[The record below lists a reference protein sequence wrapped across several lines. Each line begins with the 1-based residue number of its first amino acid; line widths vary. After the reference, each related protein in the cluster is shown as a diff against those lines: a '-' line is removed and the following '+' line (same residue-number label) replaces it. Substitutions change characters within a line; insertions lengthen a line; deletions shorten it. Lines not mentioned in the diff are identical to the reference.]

1 MRIGIQ
7 QLGTKMPELTSEQKE
22 QLLLQQIKNA
32 REDLYAAE
40 NLGKADEVITELTSL
55 VTTLETAYDN
65 QFGE

>member
-1 MRIGIQ
+1 MA
-7 QLGTKMPELTSEQKE
+7 ELTSEQKE

-40 NLGKADEVITELTSL
+40 NLGQPSEVITELTSK
-55 VTTLETAYDN
+55 VTTLESAYDT

>member
-1 MRIGIQ
+1 
-7 QLGTKMPELTSEQKE
+7 MPELTSEQKE

-40 NLGKADEVITELTSL
+40 NLGKADEVITELTSI